1 MTGTE
6 FLAAARRL
14 EPTVAELRGRFD
26 QDRHLPRR
34 LVDEL
39 HAANLFRMWL
49 PRAIGGAELAP
60 LPFLEVIEE
69 LSRQDGSVGW
79 CTVIPAGY
87 ARLSGALEEAVAR
100 KVFGTGMGVL
110 VGTLNPTGKAV
121 AAPGGYRV
129 TGRWGYGSFIGY
141 SDWVLGNCITE
152 DGNFRLC
159 LFPRTDVEVFDVW
172 HVGGLRATGSN
183 DYQVAD
189 LFVPEQHTIP
199 LVDFQP
205 PPRRPGPLYAV
216 PMTSTFVS
224 CVATVTLGIARAAI
238 ELAGGDRR
246 GEEDR
251 RPADGVARQAACAGR
266 PRARRGAVG
275 VWAGVSVRRV
285 GEDVGRHRGGPTD
298 HDTRAGGCEARGLS
312 CGAMRDPGGGSGLS
326 VGGWRVGISGQPA
339 GAMLPRRARGRTAR
353 GAEHAGQPG
362 AGGARAVR
370 YAAGRRAVLSLRSL
384 GHATVSSATICLPL
398 VSGPHS
404 RAAMKLTR
412 PTKVPMSI
420 GMAKPMCHVVA
431 AYAMIGP
438 ISPPKMA
445 PW

>member
-39 HAANLFRMWL
+39 HAADLFRMWL
-49 PRAIGGAELAP
+49 PRAIGGAELPP

-87 ARLSGALEEAVAR
+87 GRLSGALEEDCGAR
-100 KVFGTGMGVL
+100 DLRDRLGVL

-121 AAPGGYRV
+121 AEPGGYRV
-129 TGRWGYGSFIGY
+129 SGRWGYGSFIGY
-141 SDWVLGNCITE
+141 GDWVLGNCITGS
-152 DGNFRLC
+152 DGPEFRLC
-159 LFPRTDVEVFDVW
+159 LFPRADVEVFDIW

-183 DYQVAD
+183 DFQVAE

-224 CVATVTLGIARAAI
+224 CIATVTLGIARAAI
-238 ELAGGDRR
+238 ESLVEIGAEKRT
-246 GEEDR
+246 R
-251 RPADGVARQAACAGR
+251 RPADGAARQAAGAGR

-275 VWAGVSVRRV
+275 VWAGVSVQRA
-285 GEDVGRHRGGPTD
+285 GEDVGGHGGGPTD
-298 HDTRAGGCEARGLS
+298 HDTRAGGGEAGGMS
-312 CGAMRDPGGGSGLS
+312 CGAVRDPGGGSGLS
-326 VGGWRVGISGQPA
+326 VGGWRVGVSGQPA

-353 GAEHAGQPG
+353 RAEHAGQPG

-370 YAAGRRAVLSLRSL
+370 YAAGRGAVLSLR
-384 GHATVSSATICLPL
+384 VSVTPG
-398 VSGPHS
+398 SGPQPS
-404 RAAMKLTR
+404 AC
-412 PTKVPMSI
+412 PW
-420 GMAKPMCHVVA
+420 
-431 AYAMIGP
+431 
-438 ISPPKMA
+438 SPGRTA
-445 PW
+445 GRG